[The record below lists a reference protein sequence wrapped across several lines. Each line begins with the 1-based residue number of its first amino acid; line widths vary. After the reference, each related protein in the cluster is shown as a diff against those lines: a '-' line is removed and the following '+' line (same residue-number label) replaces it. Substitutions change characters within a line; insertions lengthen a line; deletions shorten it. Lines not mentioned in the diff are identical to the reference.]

1 MHVRND
7 IAVQFGIPKSGT
19 THVDSNQIV
28 SDGYKVED
36 IDAKL
41 TPEAIQEYVG
51 VINSDMEVVWD
62 MMIDKVQGIEPKEE
76 IVEPGVVSEP
86 IVENPL
92 TVEEIHQNIDVVIE
106 EVREE
111 AHRQLN
117 QEQAPKKRGR
127 PAKQ

>member
-1 MHVRND
+1 MFSYAKWRTLPMHVRND

-76 IVEPGVVSEP
+76 VVVPEAVPEIPIESSPVEPTLTEP
-86 IVENPL
+86 VASI
-92 TVEEIHQNIDVVIE
+92 
-106 EVREE
+106 
-111 AHRQLN
+111 
-117 QEQAPKKRGR
+117 KKRGR

>member
-1 MHVRND
+1 MFSYAKWRTLPMHVRND

-51 VINSDMEVVWD
+51 VENSDMEIVWD
-62 MMIDKVQGIEPKEE
+62 MMVDKIQGNEP
-76 IVEPGVVSEP
+76 VEPTVSPE
-86 IVENPL
+86 EQ
-92 TVEEIHQNIDVVIE
+92 VEEIAIPASEPELDAPS
-106 EVREE
+106 REE
-111 AHRQLN
+111 IIP
-117 QEQAPKKRGR
+117 EAPKKPGR
-127 PAKQ
+127 KPKAV